1 MVKNIIFDL
10 GGVLI
15 GWSPKYVYR
24 EIFDTDKEVD
34 WFLNNICTLH
44 WNEEQDG
51 GRTIKE
57 ANQLLIKEHP
67 EWEKQILTYYDR
79 WEEMLSGPIYKSVE
93 ILQHLENYNKHRLY
107 ALTNWSAELF
117 PIARKKY
124 DFLNIFR
131 GILVSGEEHL
141 KKPDPAIYN
150 LIMDRYKLAASESL
164 FIDDNLRNIE
174 AADLLGMKVIH
185 FINADQLR
193 KDLKNKFD
201 IVV

>member
-1 MVKNIIFDL
+1 MIKNIVFDL

-24 EIFDTDKEVD
+24 DLFDTDEEVD
-34 WFLNNICTLH
+34 WFVNNICTLA

-51 GRTIKE
+51 GRSIKE
-57 ANQLLIKEHP
+57 ATTLLVAQHP
-67 EWEKQILTYYDR
+67 KWEKHIRAYYDR
-79 WEEMLSGPIYKSVE
+79 WSEMLSGPIYKTVD
-93 ILQHLENYNKHRLY
+93 ILLELERQSKHRLY

-117 PIARKKY
+117 PIALSKY

-131 GILVSGEEHL
+131 GIIVSGAENL

-150 LIMDRYKLAASESL
+150 LLLDRYNINAEETL

-174 AADLLGMKVIH
+174 AADKLGLKVIH
-185 FINADQLR
+185 FISPTQL
-193 KDLKNKFD
+193 KQDLKNRFD
-201 IVV
+201 III